1 METAGDGNGSAPYE
15 NSGAG
20 GKLRKRPFRRSTP
33 ATPYARPP
41 TAVRNNNPS
50 MLKKLMDPASRLIFS
65 GANRLF
71 DVFRKSLP
79 PLSLGPPEINEE
91 PQNVLHT
98 EGGSGNSADIGISE
112 LEQMLQQKTFTRSE
126 IQRLTSLLHSR
137 TSESPSDDSLEKH
150 GDKRD
155 NFHAAMSTP
164 VVTSRVV
171 AEEIASPA
179 ELAKYY
185 MGSSQAPRQDS
196 KLLPRTPITPVV
208 RKTANS
214 LRNLENGFVTPRS
227 RGRSAM
233 YTMARTPYS
242 RSPSTFSQQVVKSDY
257 GHGAALTSS
266 QGHEGKMVLKR
277 RSSVLDDDIG
287 SGGPLRRI
295 RQKANLLSQRDKK
308 ELGYSVFQPL
318 DGAGQNLLLTNEPE
332 PKIPTYASVPTKSTQ
347 MADKILQH
355 LDKPSPI
362 EKGSA
367 STLAVIR
374 EKSPNKLRLDM
385 LHGQAL
391 RSLEKMD
398 SPKFLPSSHVIQKP
412 VVSELTLQNKDLT
425 EENGSRKLSVSH
437 NMSTSVNGDMTDTLK
452 DKSPIV
458 GITDI
463 PSKVTE
469 EPLNKH
475 AFQMCAPEDFF
486 EMDDDDDGHDNGY
499 VLPLVENDKPKTSA
513 ADIIKTPTLL
523 EVSKAPELVEYKKPM
538 FPEASKFSDRVELK
552 DAESDISAPKTDSG
566 FLGGSVSEQ
575 GFGFR
580 APISSPPPL
589 FTTQT
594 CEFSRS
600 TSQLDKIPPVKGS
613 PLSFSADEPTEFKP
627 NASSD
632 PKKLDSTSPFNSVAK
647 NDNANFSVSNNE
659 NGNGNSNGNDQKSI
673 NMFGKSESSS
683 PTVSAA
689 TSTNGIFSFGTSSKN
704 SSTLNTT
711 PDSNPPIFPSLVPF
725 PASTS
730 AATTAAISTTTIP
743 VVSFSTSVSAQ
754 AFSFGSATSTAPT
767 TSVVQTGNTSTSSPF
782 SATAFA
788 TTATTGSGLFGFSA
802 PAAASSSNTTGG
814 GLFGFS
820 SPTVPTSSTTTT
832 IGSGLSGFNSPAPAT
847 TTTTG
852 SGLFGFSSQAAATST
867 STTAASGVFGFS
879 SPAAAASNAT
889 TTSSGL
895 FGFSSAAATS
905 TTTNAAAAGSGLFG
919 FSSAAATST
928 TTRSGLFGFSSPA
941 AATSTTPT
949 TESSHF
955 GFSSPAAVT
964 STTTTAS
971 GLFGFSSPAA
981 ATSAT
986 TATGSGPFGFS
997 SPAAATSATTTT
1009 TTGSGLFGFSSSAAA
1024 TTAAP
1029 GSQSHGSFFNITSG
1043 FQGSTHASST
1053 SSLFESS
1060 APAFGSSPSFGVG
1073 PISDTKSGNSA
1084 SRSTTSIFGSTWQQ
1098 PQNSSGFGSTFTS
1111 PSSSTFTF
1119 GASST
1124 PISSFAT
1131 AGASNSSFGGSSVF
1145 GNSTPVFGAV
1155 PATSPNNNNDQMS
1168 MEDSMAEDSMQTH
1181 SPVSPFGQA
1190 PVSAPGFM
1198 FGAATPTPTPSLTP
1212 SAVPF
1217 SFGGQQNQ
1225 APPLQN
1231 PFQSSSVEFHAEGRS
1246 FSLGSG
1252 GEKSKRKIVRVVKNK
1267 NRKK

>member
-1 METAGDGNGSAPYE
+1 MATAGDGNGSAPYE

-20 GKLRKRPFRRSTP
+20 GKFRKKPFRRSTP

-50 MLKKLMDPASRLIFS
+50 MLKKLMDPASRLISS

-137 TSESPSDDSLEKH
+137 TSESPSDGSLEKH

-185 MGSSQAPRQDS
+185 MESRPTSQAPRQDS
-196 KLLPRTPITPVV
+196 KLLPRTPMTPVV
-208 RKTANS
+208 QKTANS

-318 DGAGQNLLLTNEPE
+318 DGAGQNLLLTHEPE

-355 LDKPSPI
+355 LDKPSPT

-412 VVSELTLQNKDLT
+412 VVSELTLQSKDLT

-486 EMDDDDDGHDNGY
+486 EMDDDEDGHDNGH
-499 VLPLVENDKPKTSA
+499 VLLPLVENDKPKTSA

-523 EVSKAPELVEYKKPM
+523 EVSKAPELVEYKKPV
-538 FPEASKFSDRVELK
+538 FPVASKFPDRVELK
-552 DAESDISAPKTDSG
+552 EAESDISAPKTDSG

-575 GFGFR
+575 GLGFK

-594 CEFSRS
+594 CEVSRS

-613 PLSFSADEPTEFKP
+613 PLSFSADEPSEFKP

-647 NDNANFSVSNNE
+647 NDHANFSVSNNE
-659 NGNGNSNGNDQKSI
+659 NGNRISNGNDQKLIS
-673 NMFGKSESSS
+673 MLGKSESSS
-683 PTVSAA
+683 VAVSAA
-689 TSTNGIFSFGTSSKN
+689 TSINGIFSFGTSTKN

-725 PASTS
+725 PVSTS
-730 AATTAAISTTTIP
+730 AATTAATTTDVSTTTIP

-754 AFSFGSATSTAPT
+754 AFSFGSVTSTAPT

-782 SATAFA
+782 AVTTFA
-788 TTATTGSGLFGFSA
+788 TTATTGSA
-802 PAAASSSNTTGG
+802 PA
-814 GLFGFS
+814 
-820 SPTVPTSSTTTT
+820 
-832 IGSGLSGFNSPAPAT
+832 
-847 TTTTG
+847 
-852 SGLFGFSSQAAATST
+852 
-867 STTAASGVFGFS
+867 
-879 SPAAAASNAT
+879 
-889 TTSSGL
+889 
-895 FGFSSAAATS
+895 
-905 TTTNAAAAGSGLFG
+905 
-919 FSSAAATST
+919 
-928 TTRSGLFGFSSPA
+928 
-941 AATSTTPT
+941 
-949 TESSHF
+949 
-955 GFSSPAAVT
+955 
-964 STTTTAS
+964 
-971 GLFGFSSPAA
+971 
-981 ATSAT
+981 
-986 TATGSGPFGFS
+986 
-997 SPAAATSATTTT
+997 
-1009 TTGSGLFGFSSSAAA
+1009 
-1024 TTAAP
+1024 
-1029 GSQSHGSFFNITSG
+1029 SQSHGSFFNITNG
-1043 FQGSTHASST
+1043 FQSSTHASST
-1053 SSLFESS
+1053 SSLFGSS

-1073 PISDTKSGNSA
+1073 PISDTKSGNST
-1084 SRSTTSIFGSTWQQ
+1084 SGSTTSIFGSTWQQ

-1124 PISSFAT
+1124 PIPSFAT

-1145 GNSTPVFGAV
+1145 GNSTPVFGAIS
-1155 PATSPNNNNDQMS
+1155 ATPPNNNNDQMS

-1198 FGAATPTPTPSLTP
+1198 FGAATPTPTPSLAP

-1231 PFQSSSVEFHAEGRS
+1231 PFQSSSVEFHAGGGS

-1252 GEKSKRKIVRVVKNK
+1252 GEKSNRRIVRVVKNK

>member
-1 METAGDGNGSAPYE
+1 MATAGDGNGSAPYE

-20 GKLRKRPFRRSTP
+20 GKFRKKPFRRSTP

-50 MLKKLMDPASRLIFS
+50 MLKKLMDPASRLISS

-185 MGSSQAPRQDS
+185 MESRPTSQAPRQDS
-196 KLLPRTPITPVV
+196 KLLPRTPMTPVV
-208 RKTANS
+208 QKTANS

-233 YTMARTPYS
+233 YTMARSPYS

-318 DGAGQNLLLTNEPE
+318 DGAGQNLLLTHEPE

-355 LDKPSPI
+355 LDKPSPT

-412 VVSELTLQNKDLT
+412 VVSELTLQSKDLT

-486 EMDDDDDGHDNGY
+486 EMDDDEDGHDNGH
-499 VLPLVENDKPKTSA
+499 VLLPLVENDKPKTSA

-523 EVSKAPELVEYKKPM
+523 EVSKAPELVEYKKPV
-538 FPEASKFSDRVELK
+538 FPEASKFPDRVELK
-552 DAESDISAPKTDSG
+552 EAESDISAPKTDSG

-575 GFGFR
+575 GLGFK

-594 CEFSRS
+594 CEVSRS

-613 PLSFSADEPTEFKP
+613 PLSFSADEPSEFKP

-647 NDNANFSVSNNE
+647 NDHANFSVSNNE
-659 NGNGNSNGNDQKSI
+659 NGNRISNGNDQKLIS
-673 NMFGKSESSS
+673 MLGKSESSS
-683 PTVSAA
+683 VAVSAA
-689 TSTNGIFSFGTSSKN
+689 TSTNGIFSFGTSTKN

-725 PASTS
+725 PVSTS
-730 AATTAAISTTTIP
+730 AATTAATTTAVSTTTIP

-754 AFSFGSATSTAPT
+754 AFSFGSVTSTA

-782 SATAFA
+782 AVTTFA
-788 TTATTGSGLFGFSA
+788 TTATTGSA
-802 PAAASSSNTTGG
+802 PA
-814 GLFGFS
+814 
-820 SPTVPTSSTTTT
+820 
-832 IGSGLSGFNSPAPAT
+832 
-847 TTTTG
+847 
-852 SGLFGFSSQAAATST
+852 
-867 STTAASGVFGFS
+867 
-879 SPAAAASNAT
+879 
-889 TTSSGL
+889 
-895 FGFSSAAATS
+895 
-905 TTTNAAAAGSGLFG
+905 
-919 FSSAAATST
+919 
-928 TTRSGLFGFSSPA
+928 
-941 AATSTTPT
+941 
-949 TESSHF
+949 
-955 GFSSPAAVT
+955 
-964 STTTTAS
+964 
-971 GLFGFSSPAA
+971 
-981 ATSAT
+981 
-986 TATGSGPFGFS
+986 
-997 SPAAATSATTTT
+997 
-1009 TTGSGLFGFSSSAAA
+1009 
-1024 TTAAP
+1024 
-1029 GSQSHGSFFNITSG
+1029 SQSHGSFFNITNG
-1043 FQGSTHASST
+1043 FQSSTHASST
-1053 SSLFESS
+1053 SSLFGSS

-1073 PISDTKSGNSA
+1073 PISDTKSGNST
-1084 SRSTTSIFGSTWQQ
+1084 SGSTTSIFGSTWQQ

-1124 PISSFAT
+1124 PIPSFAT

-1145 GNSTPVFGAV
+1145 GNSTPVFGAIS
-1155 PATSPNNNNDQMS
+1155 ATPPNNNNDQMS

-1198 FGAATPTPTPSLTP
+1198 FGAATPTPTPSLAP

-1231 PFQSSSVEFHAEGRS
+1231 PFQSSSVEFHAGGGS

-1252 GEKSKRKIVRVVKNK
+1252 GEKSNRRIVRVVKNK